1 MSIREKS
8 SVNTTESVRR
18 RTENL
23 HQGRVFW
30 DSGSGMFME
39 RTVVPSKV
47 ELLFRAY
54 ILITKNFIMYAT
66 SQNQTGGQAKRV

>member
-8 SVNTTESVRR
+8 IVNTIETEKR

-30 DSGSGMFME
+30 DGGGCMFME

-54 ILITKNFIMYAT
+54 ILITKDFIMYAT
-66 SQNQTGGQAKRV
+66 SHN